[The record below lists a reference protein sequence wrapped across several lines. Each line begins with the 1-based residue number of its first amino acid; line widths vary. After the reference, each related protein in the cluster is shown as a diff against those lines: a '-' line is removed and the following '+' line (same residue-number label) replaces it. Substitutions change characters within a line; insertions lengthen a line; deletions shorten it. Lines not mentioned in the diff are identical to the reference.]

1 MGAFGVIVSTRG
13 FFPAHLARTGR
24 KEIIGKLH
32 GMGHEAVVLS
42 ETDTG
47 YGAVETREDARICA
61 KLFRDNR
68 DRIDGII
75 VILPNFG
82 DEVGVVS
89 AISLSELNVPV
100 LVQACDDDL
109 DRMDVNN
116 RRDAFCGKLSVCNN
130 LRQYGIRFTD
140 TEQHTCSIGS
150 AEFTGDIEFF
160 ARVCN
165 VVKGLKKSRIGA
177 IGTRPAPFQTL
188 RYSEKLLQASGIST
202 CVVDLSEIIFAAQN
216 AEVTQEVLDRA
227 AEIKTYGKVPEYIK
241 EDKIIKQAKLGLAI
255 ENWIR
260 RNECNAAA
268 VQCWDSLEINYG
280 CAPCVTM
287 SMLGEKGIPCACEM
301 DVTGALTMYAML
313 LASGKPAA
321 YLDWN
326 NNYGDDRNKCINTH
340 CSSFPKS
347 FFAQDFEISNLDV
360 LGSSL
365 GAEKCFGACKAN
377 VAAGPMTYAKIS
389 TDDVT
394 GKIKVY
400 VGEGEFTGERAE
412 IAGGAAVCSVP
423 ELRKLMRYIS
433 GNGFEHHVAM
443 NRSSCAKVLEE
454 ALGNYFGWEVY
465 RHGIE

>member
-1 MGAFGVIVSTRG
+1 MGSFGVLVSTRG
-13 FFPAHLARTGR
+13 FFPAHLAQTGR
-24 KEIIGKLH
+24 IDILKKLQE
-32 GMGHEAVVLS
+32 MGHEAVILS

-47 YGAVETREDARICA
+47 YGAVESREDAKKCS
-61 KLFRDNR
+61 KLFKDNK

-89 AISLSELNVPV
+89 AIEMSELNVPV

-109 DRMDVNN
+109 DKMDVDN

-130 LRQYGIRFTD
+130 LKQYGIKFTD
-140 TEQHTCSIGS
+140 TTQHTCSIGS
-150 AEFTGDIEFF
+150 EEFTKDIKFF
-160 ARVCN
+160 ERVCN
-165 VVKGLKKSRIGA
+165 VVKGIRKARIGA

-188 RYSEKLLQASGIST
+188 RYSEKLLQASGISS

-216 AEVTQEVLDRA
+216 AEVTKEVQDRA
-227 AEIKTYGKVPEYIK
+227 VEIKNYGRIPEYVK
-241 EDKIIKQAKLGLAI
+241 EDKIIKQAKLSLAI
-255 ENWIR
+255 EKWIKV
-260 RNECNAAA
+260 NECNAAA

-287 SMLGEKGIPCACEM
+287 SMFGEKGIPCACEM

-313 LASGKPAA
+313 LASGEPAA

-347 FFAQDFEISNLDV
+347 FFAQNFEISNLDV
-360 LGSSL
+360 LGKSL

-377 VAAGPMTYAKIS
+377 IAAGSMTYAKIT
-389 TDDVT
+389 TDDIS

-412 IAGGAAVCSVP
+412 IAGGAAVCEVP
-423 ELRKLMRYIS
+423 ELRKLMKHIIC
-433 GNGFEHHVAM
+433 NGFEHHVAM
-443 NRSSCAKVLEE
+443 NRSNCAAILEE

-465 RHGIE
+465 RHS